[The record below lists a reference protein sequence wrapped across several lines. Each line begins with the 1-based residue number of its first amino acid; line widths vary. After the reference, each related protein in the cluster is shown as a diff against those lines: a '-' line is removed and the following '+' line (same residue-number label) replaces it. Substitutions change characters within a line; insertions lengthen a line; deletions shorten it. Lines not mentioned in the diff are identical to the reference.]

1 MGGSKSSPFAVV
13 KVGGSLFDL
22 PDLGSRLRKWLAE
35 RPAGDLLVVPGG
47 GPAADIVR
55 AFDRLHALG
64 EERAHW
70 LALSA
75 LALNARFLASLL
87 PDAVVVRQVQP
98 RAANPLQR
106 KIPILDPYAFA
117 HADDGR
123 PGCLPHGWAVTSDSL
138 AVRAARLAGAAE
150 LILLK
155 SVTLPAN
162 IDWAEAAE
170 RGLVDAYFPKAV
182 EGFSAVRFINFRC
195 WPAV

>member
-1 MGGSKSSPFAVV
+1 MSGRKDSPFAVV

-35 RPAGDLLVVPGG
+35 RSAGDVLLVPGG
-47 GPAADIVR
+47 GPVADVVR
-55 AFDRLHALG
+55 AYDRLHALG

-87 PDAVVVRQVQP
+87 PDAVILRRVPP
-98 RAANPLQR
+98 RGAPLR
-106 KIPILDPYAFA
+106 PKLPILDPYAFA
-117 HADDGR
+117 HADEGQ

-138 AVRAARLAGAAE
+138 AVRAARLAGADE

-155 SVTLPAN
+155 SVTLSAN
-162 IDWAEAAE
+162 IDWVEAAK
-170 RGLVDAYFPKAV
+170 RGLVDAYFPKAA
-182 EGFSAVRFINFRC
+182 EGFSAVRFINFRS